1 MNGKRESMLKDS
13 IAHQGRL
20 LRAWRFAVPGI
31 VFTVAFGFAACTGK
45 SGSSGGDPNCPEPT
59 GSGSAGTAGT
69 AGTAGAAGSGQSG
82 SGQGAA
88 AGSMGTAGNNPG
100 QGGAGATNN
109 ASDNEDNTFDHF
121 NDPGDP
127 FEILKQHQEE
137 GPSNI
142 RGRLHSCQK
151 IPYAAL
157 GEFLKS
163 RGVDIANPA
172 AKSAGQLYRDGKD
185 SLGVANYEAREPEA
199 YFHTTAGATKLFD
212 IFVQA
217 APEVIANIQNMPACQ
232 VGGQGKPMFDS
243 TTGECVYESLSC
255 IMGRPA
261 KVQDIKLCNTMLQ
274 HAEAGNQADL
284 DLKRRITVAAFL
296 SAAHTCE

>member
-1 MNGKRESMLKDS
+1 MNDKRETMTKDS

-20 LRAWRFAVPGI
+20 LRAWRFAVPGL
-31 VFTVAFGFAACTGK
+31 VFSVAFGFAACTERTR
-45 SGSSGGDPNCPEPT
+45 SSMDPACPEPT
-59 GSGSAGTAGT
+59 GSGSAGASGS
-69 AGTAGAAGSGQSG
+69 AGSGQSG
-82 SGQGAA
+82 SA
-88 AGSMGTAGNNPG
+88 G
-100 QGGAGATNN
+100 QGGAGNSGSAGANPGTGGVGATD
-109 ASDNEDNTFDHF
+109 AVSDNEDNTFDHF

-137 GPSNI
+137 GPSDI

-151 IPYAAL
+151 IPYSAL

-163 RGVDIANPA
+163 RGVDIANVAP
-172 AKSAGQLYRDGKD
+172 KSAGQLYRDGKD
-185 SLGVANYEAREPEA
+185 TLGVANYEAREAET

-217 APEVIANIQNMPACQ
+217 APEIIANIQNMPACQ
-232 VGGQGKPMFDS
+232 VGGQGNPMFDS
-243 TTGECVYESLSC
+243 ATGECVFESLSC

-261 KVQDIKLCNTMLQ
+261 KVQDIKLCNAMIQ
-274 HAEAGNQADL
+274 HAEPGNQADL